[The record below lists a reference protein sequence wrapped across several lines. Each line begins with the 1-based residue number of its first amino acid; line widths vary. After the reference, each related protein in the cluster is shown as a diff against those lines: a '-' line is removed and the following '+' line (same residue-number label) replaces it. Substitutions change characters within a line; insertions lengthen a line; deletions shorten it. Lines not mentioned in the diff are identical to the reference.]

1 MTLAWEITLVV
12 INLACRSTYF
22 GKADIQSNNEI
33 INVIVIAVTQMT
45 MRSRKS
51 KDRQYNVPIQAIA
64 IM

>member
-1 MTLAWEITLVV
+1 MV